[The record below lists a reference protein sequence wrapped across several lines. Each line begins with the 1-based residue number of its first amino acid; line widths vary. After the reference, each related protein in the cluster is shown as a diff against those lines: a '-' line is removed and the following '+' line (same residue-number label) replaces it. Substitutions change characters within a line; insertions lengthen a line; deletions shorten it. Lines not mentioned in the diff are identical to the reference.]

1 MRPATLVT
9 IVAVLA
15 AGITALLA
23 KSWLDRQ
30 TAPRPAAANSVA
42 VVVLAR
48 AVPPGAALTADDLRD
63 EPWPAALVPPRLI
76 RENGRGDAKAA
87 YVGRRARRAL
97 EAGEPLDAEALSDQ
111 GDLGALAALL
121 HPGMRAVSV
130 SITNAS
136 AVSGFIT
143 PGDHVDVVLAAD
155 LSRTLEGN
163 HPRPGQAVLRYA
175 SETVLTNVRVLA
187 IDQALSRA
195 KDGETRQG
203 KTATLEVSPVQA
215 QTLATADL
223 LGSLDLVLRGRAAAP
238 GAVAAPTAAAPPFS
252 ADLAVSDA
260 LRHMVGQL
268 APPAA
273 PHHAARAAI
282 QINRAG
288 VITAQGVPQ

>member
-30 TAPRPAAANSVA
+30 TAPRPVTTNSVE
-42 VVVLAR
+42 VVVLAH
-48 AVPPGAALTADDLRD
+48 AIPPGAALAADDLRT

-76 RENGRGDAKAA
+76 RQTGHDDVKAR

-97 EAGEPLDAEALSDQ
+97 AAGEPLDAEALSDQ

-130 SITNAS
+130 SITNTS

-155 LSRTLEGN
+155 LSHTLEGN

-187 IDQALSRA
+187 IDQSLSRA
-195 KDGETRQG
+195 KDAEAHQG
-203 KTATLEVSPVQA
+203 KTATLEVTPAQA

-223 LGSLDLVLRGRAAAP
+223 LGSLDLVLRGRAAA
-238 GAVAAPTAAAPPFS
+238 TAAAPGAAPPPFS

-268 APPAA
+268 APPAS

-288 VITAQGVPQ
+288 VVTTQGVPQ